1 MPALP
6 NARHERFAQEIA
18 NGNSAAESYVLAGF
32 KKNRHNAAAL
42 AREEHILTRVQHIL
56 AEREHI
62 HGQAT
67 QKAIEATGLTKQWV
81 IDQLIKVHDAALA
94 EQDLGNANRSLEL
107 LGKQLGMFIDRKEVG
122 GPGAFDGM
130 NKDELRDFI
139 RREAENLGL
148 SDPTL
153 QTDGRDGAARGL
165 AH

>member
-6 NARHERFAQEIA
+6 NARHERFALEIA

-107 LGKQLGMFIDRKEVG
+107 LGKQFG